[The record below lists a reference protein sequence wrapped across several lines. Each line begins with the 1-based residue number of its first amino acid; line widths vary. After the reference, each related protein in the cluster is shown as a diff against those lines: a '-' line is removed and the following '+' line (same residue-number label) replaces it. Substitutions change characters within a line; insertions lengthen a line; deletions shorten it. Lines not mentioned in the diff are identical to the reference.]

1 MEEKVFKPG
10 TCVTTLTFLGNGR
23 VLDSFSKRQSVW
35 LDDRA
40 SEKKLY
46 ADEAGKNPGVREAG
60 ELRLILHEK
69 GTMARLGKG
78 ERRLKRDVIS
88 ENARV

>member
-1 MEEKVFKPG
+1 MTGQV
-10 TCVTTLTFLGNGR
+10 
-23 VLDSFSKRQSVW
+23 KR
-35 LDDRA
+35 
-40 SEKKLY
+40 KHF

-60 ELRLILHEK
+60 ELRLLLCEK
-69 GTMARLGKG
+69 GTMARSGKG